1 MKEAQQPKLRV
12 LSLNGGGVRGLY
24 TISVLAEF
32 ERILAKDDE
41 SYSIAEHF
49 DLIAGTSI
57 GGLIALGLADG
68 KTARELESKV
78 REHASTI
85 FPPRRYLPK
94 FLWNICK
101 GCRAVLGN
109 RYNGDNIGKAV
120 VDIVG
125 KERTVRDLQ
134 RRILIPTVNV
144 STGKPL
150 FVKTCHNPRFTRDD
164 RLRLVDVARA
174 TSAAPTYFEPHY
186 IEELNAYFVDGGLV
200 ANNPSY
206 VAYHEAVTDL
216 KEEFDIESEGQI
228 YVLNIGTMASE
239 FCINPEQIKSW
250 VPGYF
255 RLWGLGST
263 LVETV
268 MNGNQWM
275 HHFMTARAL
284 SAVNHVMLDDVVP
297 DQQASIITL
306 DNSRPEALNALAARG
321 KQKATEAMADIGLNL
336 REKFFSEKA
345 PKFVHPEDKDHVNPA

>member
-1 MKEAQQPKLRV
+1 MKEPQQSKLRV

-32 ERILAKDDE
+32 ERILAKDDK

-78 REHASTI
+78 LEHASTI
-85 FPPRRYLPK
+85 FPARKNCPK
-94 FLWNICK
+94 FLWNTLK
-101 GCRAVLGN
+101 AFKAVMGN
-109 RYNGDNIGKAV
+109 RYNGDNIEKAV

-125 KERTVRDLQ
+125 KERKVRDLQ
-134 RRILIPTVNV
+134 HRILIPTVNI

-150 FVKTCHNPRFTRDD
+150 FIKTCHNPRFTRDD

-186 IEELNAYFVDGGLV
+186 IEELKAYFVDGGLV

-216 KEEFDIESEGQI
+216 KNEFNIESESQI
-228 YVLNIGTMASE
+228 YILNIGTMASD
-239 FCINPEQIKSW
+239 FCINPEKITSW

-255 RLWGLGST
+255 HLWGLGST
-263 LVETV
+263 LIETV

-284 SAVNHVMLDDVVP
+284 SAENHVMLDDTVP

-306 DNSRPEALNALAARG
+306 DNSRPEALKLLAGRG
-321 KQKATEAMADIGLNL
+321 KQKATEAMADASLNL
-336 REKFFSEKA
+336 QEKFFSEKA
-345 PKFVHPEDKDHVNPA
+345 PKFIHPEDKKNANPV

>member
-1 MKEAQQPKLRV
+1 MKKDQQLKLRI

-32 ERILAKDDE
+32 ERILAKGDE

-57 GGLIALGLADG
+57 GGLLALGLADG
-68 KTARELESKV
+68 KTARELESKM

-85 FPPRRYLPK
+85 FPARENLPK
-94 FLWNICK
+94 FLWKAWK
-101 GCRAVLGN
+101 GCRAVFGH
-109 RYNGDNIGKAV
+109 RYNGENISKAV
-120 VDIVG
+120 ADIVG
-125 KERTVRDLQ
+125 ENRKIRHLQ
-134 RRILIPTVNV
+134 RRILVPTVNV
-144 STGKPL
+144 TTGKPL

-164 RLRLVDVARA
+164 RLHLVDVARA
-174 TSAAPTYFEPHY
+174 TSAAPTYFKPHY
-186 IEELNAYFVDGGLV
+186 IQELNAYFVDGGLV

-216 KEEFDIESEGQI
+216 KEEFNIQSEDQI
-228 YVLNIGTMASE
+228 YVLNVGTMASE
-239 FCINPEQIKSW
+239 FCINPELIKSW
-250 VPGYF
+250 IPGYF

-284 SAVNHVMLDDVVP
+284 SKDNHVMLDDVVP

-306 DNSRPEALNALAARG
+306 DNSRPEALDVLAARG
-321 KQKATEAMADIGLNL
+321 KQKATEAIADVSLNL
-336 REKFFSEKA
+336 QEKFFSNKA
-345 PKFVHPEDKDHVNPA
+345 PKFVHPEDKNHANPA

>member
-1 MKEAQQPKLRV
+1 MQDAQKPKLRI

-32 ERILAKDDE
+32 ERILAKGDDR
-41 SYSIAEHF
+41 YSIAEHF
-49 DLIAGTSI
+49 DLLAGTSI
-57 GGLIALGLADG
+57 GGLLAIGLADG

-78 REHASTI
+78 WEHATTI
-85 FPPRRYLPK
+85 FPARKKFVPK
-94 FLWNICK
+94 LVWKVWKN
-101 GCRAVLGN
+101 CRALFGH
-109 RYNGDNIGKAV
+109 RYNGENIGKAV
-120 VDIVG
+120 ADIVG
-125 KERTVRDLQ
+125 ADRTVRYLQ

-144 STGKPL
+144 STGRPL

-186 IEELNAYFVDGGLV
+186 IQELNAYFADGGLV

-216 KEEFDIESEGQI
+216 KDEFKIESQDQV
-228 YVLNIGTMASE
+228 YVLNVGTMASD
-239 FCINPEQIKSW
+239 FCINPERIEGW

-255 RLWGLGST
+255 RLWGFGST

-275 HHFMTARAL
+275 HHYMTARVL
-284 SAVNHVMLDDVVP
+284 PKENHVMLDDVVP

-306 DNSRPEALNALAARG
+306 DNSRPEALNLLAARG
-321 KQKATEAMADIGLNL
+321 KQKATESLADNSLNL
-336 REKFFSEKA
+336 RGKFFSDKA
-345 PKFVHPEDKDHVNPA
+345 TKFVHPGDK